1 MGKIIFI
8 GILSFFVA
16 CKSPFVQLKDE
27 HPNSWSRY
35 MRPINVLSDVE
46 MGKII
51 YKFKLEED
59 GNVSG
64 GFLNMKKPRWDL
76 FKNDWD
82 YPLAPD
88 FKYYNEYLPVY
99 IYDANEPEKDNNC
112 YAVGIT
118 NNNEV
123 IESMSAR
130 RVGEKIINN
139 NTDIYKAIADR
150 FNKVIIVKI
159 KLAQLVEG
167 IGKLYYVPAGGYI
180 YLMAE
185 NESDLS
191 LINTEQGRVKKVS
204 AQWKKETH
212 KTVKKYLSYI
222 KQTEGLPLQK
232 EIQEE
237 LNTVLDVKVK
247 KYFKKHHP
255 AYYSYCDYG
264 IYLAD
269 GSSSGR
275 KFYELFRVPILA
287 KNPETDMKMEYELS
301 PAEDN
306 QGIVVKYTQV
316 NISLIFKP
324 NNKRQRLIFT
334 RMDDL
339 NKYTSYDGFQLSV
352 ASGMIFSQ
360 MGGFPVNENI
370 DVDLLDSL

>member
-1 MGKIIFI
+1 MKKTLYVITVLI
-8 GILSFFVA
+8 FVA
-16 CKSPFVQLKDE
+16 CKSPFVKLKDE
-27 HPNSWSRY
+27 HPNTWSMY

-59 GNVSG
+59 GSVSG
-64 GFLNMKKPRWDL
+64 NFLNMKKPRWDL
-76 FKNDWD
+76 LKPTWSYRLGGAFINN
-82 YPLAPD
+82 YENLHM
-88 FKYYNEYLPVY
+88 Y
-99 IYDANEPEKDNNC
+99 IYDAIEKDKFNNS

-118 NNNEV
+118 NDKKV
-123 IESMSAR
+123 IESMS
-130 RVGEKIINN
+130 GKHSSSDKIINN
-139 NTDIYKAIADR
+139 HTDIYQSITDR
-150 FNKVIIVKI
+150 FKNIIIIKI
-159 KLAQLVEG
+159 KIWEPYNVF
-167 IGKLYYVPAGGYI
+167 VPAGGNT
-180 YLMAE
+180 YLITE
-185 NESDLS
+185 NESDLN
-191 LINTEQGRVKKVS
+191 LITEEQGRIKNLS
-204 AQWKKETH
+204 SRWKKETH

-247 KYFKKHHP
+247 KYFKKHHS
-255 AYYSYCDYG
+255 AYYGYCDYG

-275 KFYELFRVPILA
+275 KFYELFRIPILA
-287 KNPETDMKMEYELS
+287 KNPETDMKMEFELL

-306 QGIVVKYTQV
+306 QGIVVKYTQA

-339 NKYTSYDGFQLSV
+339 NKYTSYEGDRLTLS
-352 ASGMIFSQ
+352 SGIIFSQ
-360 MGGFPVNENI
+360 MEGFPDNEYL

>member
-1 MGKIIFI
+1 
-8 GILSFFVA
+8 
-16 CKSPFVQLKDE
+16 
-27 HPNSWSRY
+27 

-46 MGKII
+46 MGKVI

-59 GNVSG
+59 GSVSG
-64 GFLNMKKPRWDL
+64 NFLNMKKPRWGL
-76 FKNDWD
+76 FVNNWD
-82 YPLAPD
+82 YPFAPD
-88 FKYYNEYLPVY
+88 FIYYNKYLPVY

-118 NNNEV
+118 DKNKI
-123 IESMSAR
+123 IESMSER
-130 RVGEKIINN
+130 RDGFPKIINN
-139 NTDIYKAIADR
+139 QTDIYKSITDR
-150 FNKVIIVKI
+150 FNKIIIIKI
-159 KLAQLVEG
+159 KLAQLVEN
-167 IGKLYYVPAGGYI
+167 IGKLYYVPAGGNS
-180 YLMAE
+180 YLITE
-185 NESDLS
+185 NESDMN
-191 LINTEQGRVKKVS
+191 LITEEQGRIKNLS
-204 AQWKKETH
+204 SRWKKETH

-275 KFYELFRVPILA
+275 KFYELFRIPILA
-287 KNPETDMKMEYELS
+287 KNPETDMKMEFELL

-306 QGIVVKYTQV
+306 QGIVVKYTQA
-316 NISLIFKP
+316 NINLIFKP

-339 NKYTSYDGFQLSV
+339 NKYTSYEGDRLMLS
-352 ASGMIFSQ
+352 SGIIFSQ
-360 MGGFPVNENI
+360 MEGFPDNEYL